1 MWVGEEET
9 GVSPSQHLRDRVHKT
24 EPGSG
29 QKTSHPTQPL
39 RKTGQRSV
47 KRIVSEAQCLREIT
61 SFDPCDLAESLR
73 PGLVEEKEHLRLGLV
88 EER

>member
-1 MWVGEEET
+1 MH
-9 GVSPSQHLRDRVHKT
+9 QT
-24 EPGSG
+24 EPGSE

-39 RKTGQRSV
+39 RETEECISDQGQRSV

-61 SFDPCDLAESLR
+61 CFDPCDLAESLR
-73 PGLVEEKEHLRLGLV
+73 PGLVEEKEHLRRGLV